1 MFRKS
6 IIAVVAASAMA
17 AAALSPTSA
26 FAWHPHHHH
35 WHHHYGWGGPALVA
49 GAILGTAAIAAE
61 EDSCYVRRWV
71 DTPYGPRRV
80 LFNVC

>member
-6 IIAVVAASAMA
+6 IIAVVTASAMA
-17 AAALSPTSA
+17 AAALAPTSA
-26 FAWHPHHHH
+26 FAHHGH
-35 WHHHYGWGGPALVA
+35 WHHHYGWVGPAFVA

-61 EDSCYVRRWV
+61 RDSCYVHRWV

-80 LFNVC
+80 LVDVC